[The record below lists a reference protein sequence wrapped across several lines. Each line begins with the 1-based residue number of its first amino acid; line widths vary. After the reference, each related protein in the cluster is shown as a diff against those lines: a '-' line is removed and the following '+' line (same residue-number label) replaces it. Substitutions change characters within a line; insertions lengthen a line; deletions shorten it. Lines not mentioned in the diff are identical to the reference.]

1 MFGPKI
7 APLSMFILK
16 SPELVPLSTTSMN
29 LRLVKLAISSNASR
43 AAVLAAFV
51 GSDNLDFSDKL
62 KYSKFEFELKKL

>member
-1 MFGPKI
+1 
-7 APLSMFILK
+7 MFILK

-51 GSDNLDFSDKL
+51 GSDNLDLSDKL